1 LHVLGID
8 TSCDDTGVAIV
19 SNGRNIGSAHLSS
32 QVDLHGPYGGVVP
45 EVASRAHANVLL
57 PLLRQTLKDA
67 DLDARDLHGVAV
79 TQGPGLVGCLLVGIA
94 VAKSFAY
101 GCGLPLVGVNHLH
114 AHIYSAVFASED
126 EPPDFPHVALIVSG
140 GHTAV
145 YLVRSWEKMVRLAS
159 TRDDAAGEGFD
170 KVANLLNLGYPGGPV
185 IEKRAQRWAGGE
197 TIPFPRP
204 LTGPTM
210 AFSFSGLKTAVAR
223 YIESVPYGRD
233 SEIDRI
239 CFSFQAAV
247 ADSLVEKTL
256 MAAQQHRVKT
266 ITLTGGVAANRTI
279 RETMAKAA
287 ASNGMRLVTPP
298 VSLCT
303 DNGVMV
309 AGLGTILLEKGYRS
323 NWDMDAM
330 P

>member
-1 LHVLGID
+1 MHVLGID

-32 QVDLHGPYGGVVP
+32 QVDLHRPYGGVVP
-45 EVASRAHANVLL
+45 EVASRAHANILL

-101 GCGLPLVGVNHLH
+101 GCGLPLVGVNHLN
-114 AHIYSAVFASED
+114 AHIYSAIFASDD

-145 YLVRSWEKMVRLAS
+145 YLVQSWEKTVRLVS
-159 TRDDAAGEGFD
+159 TRDDAAGEAFD

-185 IEKRAQRWAGGE
+185 IEKRAQRWTGGE
-197 TIPFPRP
+197 AIPFPRP

-223 YIESVPYGRD
+223 YIESVPSVPD

-256 MAAQQHRVKT
+256 IAAQQHRVKT

-309 AGLGTILLEKGYRS
+309 AGLGTVLLEKGYRS

>member
-19 SNGRNIGSAHLSS
+19 SNGRNIRSAHLSS
-32 QVDLHGPYGGVVP
+32 QVELHRPYGGVVP
-45 EVASRAHANVLL
+45 EVASRAHANTLL

-67 DLDARDLHGVAV
+67 DLDARDLDGVAV

-101 GCGLPLVGVNHLH
+101 GCGLPLVGVNHLN
-114 AHIYSAVFASED
+114 AHVYSAIFASEEKPVD
-126 EPPDFPHVALIVSG
+126 HPHVALIVSG

-145 YLVRSWEKMVRLAS
+145 YLVQSWENMVRLAS
-159 TRDDAAGEGFD
+159 TRDDAAGEAFD

-185 IEKRAQRWAGGE
+185 IERRAQQWAGDS
-197 TIPFPRP
+197 IPFPRP

-223 YIESVPYGRD
+223 YIESLPSLSD
-233 SEIDRI
+233 AEIDRI
-239 CFSFQAAV
+239 CCSFQAAV
-247 ADSLVEKTL
+247 AGSLVEKTL

-287 ASNGMRLVTPP
+287 RSNGMRLVTPP

-309 AGLGTILLEKGYRS
+309 AGLGTILLEKGYRAE
-323 NWDMDAM
+323 WDMDAM